1 MDCTEEAA
9 AELLLLVQTASNR
22 FLENRVPT
30 IFLRLGD
37 WELLAGGMLD
47 DVFGKGVS
55 LVFSGLQLL

>member
-55 LVFSGLQLL
+55 LVFSGL